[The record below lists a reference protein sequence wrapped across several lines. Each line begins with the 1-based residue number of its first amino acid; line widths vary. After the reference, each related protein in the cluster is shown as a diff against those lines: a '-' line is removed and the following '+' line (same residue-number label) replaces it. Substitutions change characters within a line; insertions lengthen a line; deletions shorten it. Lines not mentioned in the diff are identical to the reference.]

1 MPAPA
6 DKLPATVPPDTKRRL
21 MQAALAALLL
31 LGAFTALAVL
41 PLGGGQWIQ
50 LVRDFGQIAFAAAAA
65 ASCAWIAK
73 RSAGRTRLA
82 WSLVASSAAIAAA
95 GDAGQTAY
103 AGWLGSDVQ
112 FPSSADLGMLIAFL
126 LAAAGLLAIPA
137 AHQYASGRRTL
148 LDLLMVALAVSF
160 IVGALALPQPGL
172 TSATALMGWIGI
184 AFAVADV
191 ALITAILVTARGS
204 LATDRGRMVVLLSGL
219 SVIALSA
226 SAAAFLAATK
236 TLPTLG
242 NLFGSGSMYGF
253 ALVALAPLFPE
264 PAPAQLQR
272 ENPLRLL
279 GLPYFGVVAVA
290 VTAIVSSLAHHGLAS
305 YVALPGAGLLVVLLA
320 SQVLVYAESRDLLR
334 QSRRAEAKV
343 RERETMLDKIIDNA
357 PQGVAAISTG
367 RRIMSANPSLA
378 SILSAP
384 LQVLAG
390 GSLDAF
396 LQPEYVS
403 RVFKGLESA
412 AEGSPDMYKSDCLA
426 RRADG
431 NEFWVHWSVNPIRKT
446 DGAIDYFMT
455 TFEDVTAKREA
466 EETAVA
472 NLAQLEKLNR
482 LKSEFVSMVSHEF
495 RTGLVGIQGFS
506 ELIRDQEME
515 VTEIRTLAEE
525 INSDAQRLSRM
536 ITDMLDF
543 DRLEAGKIR
552 LDLKPL
558 DLNVLVQ
565 AALERAQ
572 VGTQKHVIR
581 CELQPNLPFV
591 MGDTDRLTQVL
602 TNLLSNAIKY
612 SPDGGEIMVCTR
624 GASGSVEVAVKDHGR
639 GIPPEFINRL
649 FGRYERYEDKHAG
662 KIIGTG
668 LGLAITRQIV
678 EMHGGRIVVESVVG
692 SGSEFR
698 FTVPFATGASS
709 ATRSA

>member
-6 DKLPATVPPDTKRRL
+6 DKLPATVPPDSQRRL
-21 MQAALAALLL
+21 MPAAISALLL
-31 LGAFTALAVL
+31 LGAFTALVLL
-41 PLGGGQWIQ
+41 PLGGGRWVDE
-50 LVRDFGQIAFAAAAA
+50 VRGTGQNLFAAAAA
-65 ASCAWIAK
+65 VSCAWMARK
-73 RSAGRTRLA
+73 SDGRTRVA
-82 WSLVASSAAIAAA
+82 WSLVAAAAAIAFA
-95 GDAGQTAY
+95 GGVGQTGYTA
-103 AGWLGSDVQ
+103 WLGVDAP
-112 FPSSADLGMLIAFL
+112 FPSSDDFGILVAFL
-126 LAAAGLLAIPA
+126 FAAAGLLVLPST
-137 AHQYASGRRTL
+137 HPYASRRRGL
-148 LDLLMVALAVSF
+148 LDLAMVALAISF
-160 IVGALALPQPGL
+160 IVGAIPLPAPGL
-172 TSATALMGWIGI
+172 HSATALIGWVGL
-184 AFAVADV
+184 AFAIADV
-191 ALITAILVTARGS
+191 ALISAIFVTARRS
-204 LATDRGRMVVLLSGL
+204 LAIDRGQIAVLLIGL
-219 SVIALSA
+219 LVIAVSG
-226 SAAAFLAATK
+226 STAAFLAATN

-242 NLFGSGSMYGF
+242 DLFGSGSMYGF
-253 ALVALAPLFPE
+253 ALVALAPLLPS
-264 PAPAQLQR
+264 PAPAQQ
-272 ENPLRLL
+272 EQESPLWLMA
-279 GLPYFGVVAVA
+279 LPYFGVVAVA
-290 VTAIVSSLAHHGLAS
+290 VTALVASLAHRGLAA
-305 YVALPGAGLLVVLLA
+305 YVALPGAGLLAVLLA
-320 SQVLVYAESRDLLR
+320 SQVLVFAESRNLLR

-343 RERETMLDKIIDNA
+343 RERETMLDKIIDSA

-390 GSLDAF
+390 GSLDSF
-396 LQPEYVS
+396 IQPDYVS
-403 RVFKGLESA
+403 RVLKGVEA
-412 AEGSPDMYKSDCLA
+412 GAEDSPDTYKSDCLA

-431 NEFWVHWSVNPIRKT
+431 TEFWVHWSVTPIRKT
-446 DGAIDYFMT
+446 DGAIDYFMA
-455 TFEDVTAKREA
+455 TFEDVTAKRQA

-525 INSDAQRLSRM
+525 INADAQRLSRM

-552 LDLKPL
+552 LDLKPI

-572 VGTQKHVIR
+572 VGTQKHIVR
-581 CELQPNLPFV
+581 CDLQHNMPLV
-591 MGDTDRLTQVL
+591 MGDRDRLTQVL

-612 SPDGGEIMVCTR
+612 SPDGGEILVCTR
-624 GASGSVEVAVKDHGR
+624 AAGGSVEVSVKDHGR

-678 EMHGGRIVVESVVG
+678 EMHGGRVAVESVVG
-692 SGSEFR
+692 SGSDFR
-698 FTVPFATGASS
+698 FTVPIATSASS